1 MADSRSSALLDDEG
15 NLFGLVNIVDALAV
29 LLVLAVVVAG
39 AALVLQPD
47 PEPPAQTSTNVTL
60 DLGPQPKYLVAEI
73 NEGDTYSP
81 SSNSELTVTDVY
93 LTPQG
98 ERTRVIVRATIEG
111 PASGDSLSYA
121 NAPPRLG
128 RSLAIA
134 TSRYEVSGQ
143 IRAVGGGNSLNKEM
157 TTVVLRDTMTAAE
170 TRDVSA
176 GDEIRLG
183 GRTVAT
189 VQDVATYATDDPG
202 QQTVFIEANLETYT
216 QQGRQRFGNTQVRPG
231 QSIMLSAPE
240 YTIDG
245 RLEQVGSGLQ
255 PTTSDVLLETTVD
268 AETADDIA
276 TGDVATVAGHETA
289 TIETITTYETQD
301 PDRKRVLAG
310 LTLTTLEDGDRQR
323 FGSGYVQR
331 GSNISI
337 STETYDLSGDIERV
351 GALEPRGTLGSRT
364 VTLRMT
370 DIREEMARA
379 IEPGMTETSRGETI
393 ARISRVDT
401 DPSVIITTGD
411 NGSVNVV
418 DHPFLRDVTI
428 TAELQVRETTS
439 GVQFKGDSLQQGSS
453 VVINLGTLTI
463 EADVVSV
470 GA

>member
-39 AALVLQPD
+39 AAFVLQPD
-47 PEPPAQTSTNVTL
+47 PEPPDRTSTNVTL
-60 DLGPQPKYLVAEI
+60 DLGPQPQYLVSEI

-81 SSNSELTVTDVY
+81 NSNSELTVTDVY

-98 ERTRVIVRATIEG
+98 DQTRVILRATIEG
-111 PASGDSLSYA
+111 PTSDDSLTYA

-134 TSRYEVSGQ
+134 TSRYEVNGQ
-143 IRAVGGGNSLNKEM
+143 IRAVGGDNSLNKEM
-157 TTVVLRDTMTAAE
+157 TTVVLRDTMSAAE
-170 TRDVSA
+170 TRDVTA

-189 VQDVATYATDDPG
+189 VQDVAAYATDDPG
-202 QQTVFIEANLETYT
+202 KQTVFIEADLETYT

-231 QSIMLSAPE
+231 QSITLSAPE

-289 TIETITTYETQD
+289 TVETVTTYETQD

-310 LTLTTLEDGDRQR
+310 LTLTTLEDGDRER
-323 FGSGYVQR
+323 FGSAYVQR

-337 STETYDLSGDIERV
+337 STETYDLSGGIERV
-351 GALEPRGTLGSRT
+351 DALEPRGTLGTRT

-370 DIREEMARA
+370 DVREEMADT
-379 IEPGMTETSRGETI
+379 IEPGMTETSRDETI

-418 DHPFLRDVTI
+418 DHPFLRDVII

-439 GVQFKGDSLQQGSS
+439 GVQFKGEPIQQRSS
-453 VVINLGTLTI
+453 IVINLGTLTI